1 MGGTVFP
8 PCCLAWGQVVDTP
21 LHWRLLDT
29 HRHLTQ
35 SLVGT
40 LLLSSVSWFTQGFGC
55 VLPRVCFPR
64 PVEVLQTNPKGLQS
78 QIPSEFSVPL
88 LGPQVGSWHHQLHG
102 HEFEEDQGVSDGQGT
117 LACCSPWGCKES
129 EMTEQPNWTK
139 DYGSCSPSINVLWY
153 SWCN

>member
-1 MGGTVFP
+1 MVEVMKIMSSFNMSMHTLLHSVP
-8 PCCLAWGQVVDTP
+8 PTLQQAIADPCLSPGHSWAS
-21 LHWRLLDT
+21 LS
-29 HRHLTQ
+29 Q
-35 SLVGT
+35 SLVGS
-40 LLLSSVSWFTQGFGC
+40 LFLSSVSWFTQGFGC

-129 EMTEQPNWTK
+129 EMTEQPN
-139 DYGSCSPSINVLWY
+139 
-153 SWCN
+153 